1 MFKYVTL
8 ISVAHY
14 VNFIQI
20 SFNFSIA
27 YSGFYLI
34 KNFHCVI
41 SKYYK
46 KIHSLNRFV
55 HRSSLISHVLT
66 QFLADIPYTKFAG
79 KEIKQKF

>member
-1 MFKYVTL
+1 M
-8 ISVAHY
+8 ISVVNY

-20 SFNFSIA
+20 SFNVSIA

-55 HRSSLISHVLT
+55 HPSSLIISHVLT